1 MKTHPQSE
9 HVKTA
14 VALSGDARRIDGVL
28 AISEAAS
35 KKRGRPRVM
44 SEWFRNSVAFDL
56 YHPGIKTERGRQN
69 VKYLYRAIDALDIA
83 PCGTG
88 LAEFGWLVDWAA
100 ADAGNKGAIKAGI
113 LTELGRMEGHA
124 VEAARALAGMQP
136 LTVKQA
142 AAFLRGWRLK
152 ASSRRED
159 HDEWLA
165 SRRNDGVLLRRL
177 AAVLDQYQAE
187 HPSVTV
193 GELRAVVDALDD
205 MLRRAEPEPE

>member
-9 HVKTA
+9 HVKTT
-14 VALSGDARRIDGVL
+14 VLLSGDARRVDEAF
-28 AISEAAS
+28 AITEAAS

-44 SEWFRNSVAFDL
+44 SEWFRNSVVFDT
-56 YHPGIKTERGRQN
+56 YHSGVKTERGRQN

-83 PCGTG
+83 PGSAG
-88 LAEFGWLVDWAA
+88 LAEFGWLVDWAGV
-100 ADAGNKGAIKAGI
+100 DAGHKGAIKSGV
-113 LTELGRMEGHA
+113 LTELGRMEGNA
-124 VEAARALAGMQP
+124 AEAARALAGMQP

-152 ASSRRED
+152 AKSRRDD

-165 SRRNDGVLLRRL
+165 SRRDDGVLLRRL
-177 AAVLDQYQAE
+177 LAVVDQYRAE
-187 HPSVTV
+187 HPSVTFDAV
-193 GELRAVVDALDD
+193 RAVVDALDD